1 MAKFHRTEF
10 DLLPERAFRPR
21 AGRHGP
27 MTLEGGGKGSDAPAP
42 DPRLVEAQIRSMGI
56 QDSAIQ
62 SILKNSN
69 ELLPLQKEQLQF
81 GLDASRKAYEQSQSD
96 RQWMLSRRDLL
107 SGVQDKLVKDA
118 ADFNTEARRE
128 ELAGQAMADVNT
140 AASSARD
147 QSARALARMGV
158 NPGSGR
164 ALALDQQTQIAQTAA
179 GAGAANKARESAR
192 AEGYALTDR
201 ASNALAGYPAMSSAA
216 TGSGASFAAGGV
228 GLVNSG
234 LAGQNSGFGSA
245 ATVAGQ
251 LGANATSMWGQ
262 QASYKNAQDQINQGE
277 SLGGVLGGL
286 GGLATGL
293 GKNGLGLFAASDRRL
308 KTDLK
313 VVGRDAATGLRLWA
327 FRYINDPTRRYI
339 GVMADEVK
347 QVRPDAVWRGA
358 DGFDRVNYGLLGL
371 EMVEA

>member
-21 AGRHGP
+21 AGRRHGP

-128 ELAGQAMADVNT
+128 ELAGQALADVNT

-234 LAGQNSGFGSA
+234 LAGQNSGYGAA
-245 ATVAGQ
+245 ATGAGQ
-251 LGANATSMWGQ
+251 MGANATSMWGA
-262 QASYKNAQDQINQGE
+262 QANYKNAQDQINQGE
-277 SLGGVLGGL
+277 SFGSLAGGI
-286 GGLATGL
+286 GGLAAGLAKTGL
-293 GKNGLGLFAASDRRL
+293 FSDRRL

-327 FRYINDPTRRYI
+327 FRYISDPARRYI